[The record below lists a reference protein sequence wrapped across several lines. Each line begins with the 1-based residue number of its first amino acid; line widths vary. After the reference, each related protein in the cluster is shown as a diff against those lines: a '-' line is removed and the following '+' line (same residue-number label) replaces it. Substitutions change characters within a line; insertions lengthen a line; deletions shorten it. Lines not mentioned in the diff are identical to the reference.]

1 MKPAPWRSSKAIVRI
16 AQVAP
21 PLESVPPARYGGT
34 ERVVAT
40 LTCELVRRGHDVTLF
55 ASGDS
60 RTPARLVSVVD
71 EAVWHHR
78 PPYQDLAPF
87 WSLTLGRVLANMG
100 EFDVVHSHLD
110 HYGLPAARA
119 SGPPVVTTLHGRLD
133 LPELAPIFE
142 EFSDVPLV
150 SISNSQRTPVEHANW
165 VATVY
170 HGLDVTEYTFRSQRG
185 RYLAFLGRISP
196 EKGVAAAI
204 RIARQA
210 GMPIRIAARMPLSR
224 TQDPTARR
232 DWAYYEDEVQPL
244 LQGPDVELIGQV
256 AGQQKNDFLG
266 HAAALLFP
274 ISWPEPF
281 GLVMPEALACGTPVL
296 ALRAGSVPEIIQ
308 DGVTGFIRDTEDELA
323 EAVAHLDEI
332 DRARCR
338 AEVEKR
344 FSAQAM
350 TDNYLSVYEQVRSA
364 RLIS

>member
-1 MKPAPWRSSKAIVRI
+1 MRI

-21 PLESVPPARYGGT
+21 PLESVPPERYGGT

-40 LTCELVRRGHDVTLF
+40 LTSELTRRGHDVTLF

-60 RTPARLVSVVD
+60 RTPARLVPIV
-71 EAVWHHR
+71 ERAVWHHR

-87 WSLTLGRVLANMG
+87 WSLTLGRLLREMDD
-100 EFDVVHSHLD
+100 FDVVHSHLD
-110 HYGLPAARA
+110 HFGLPAARA
-119 SGPPVVTTLHGRLD
+119 CRAPVVTTLHGRLD
-133 LPELAPIFE
+133 LPELQPVFE

-150 SISNSQRTPVEHANW
+150 SISDSQRSPVERANW

-170 HGLDVTEYTFRSQRG
+170 HGLDLDEFTFRPQRG

-204 RIARQA
+204 RIAIRA
-210 GMPIRIAARMPLSR
+210 GMPIRIAARMPLPR
-224 TQDPTARR
+224 TNDPAARR
-232 DWAYYEDEVQPL
+232 DWKYYEDEVQPL
-244 LQGPDVELIGQV
+244 LQGPDVEVIGQV
-256 AGQQKNDFLG
+256 GGKQKNDFLG
-266 HAAALLFP
+266 NAAALLFP
-274 ISWPEPF
+274 INWPEPF

-308 DGVTGFIRDTEDELA
+308 DGVTGFIRDTEEELA

-338 AEVEKR
+338 AEPEER
-344 FSAQAM
+344 FSACAM
-350 TDNYLSVYEQVRSA
+350 TDHYLEVYEQLRRA
-364 RLIS
+364 